1 MKKKDAPHEVKIFKI
16 KFTALYVLLAI
27 AVVALCVAGIIVSI
41 YQLARFGIQ
50 GPIEIL
56 KYPFLIAISL
66 FCIVLMISLL
76 IKSQYTVDEKYFT
89 TQFGFIKSK
98 TEVKTITAM
107 VLDTDTHKLTVYMG
121 EEYYV
126 LSISKEWNED
136 LAQALLA
143 VNPQIDYSFT
153 LAETDGKSKK

>member
-1 MKKKDAPHEVKIFKI
+1 
-16 KFTALYVLLAI
+16 
-27 AVVALCVAGIIVSI
+27 
-41 YQLARFGIQ
+41 
-50 GPIEIL
+50 
-56 KYPFLIAISL
+56 
-66 FCIVLMISLL
+66 MISLL
-76 IKSQYTVDEKYFT
+76 IKSQYIVDETHFT

-98 TEVKTITAM
+98 TEIKTITSM
-107 VLDTDTHKLTVYMG
+107 VFDTDTHKLTVYMG

-126 LSISKEWNED
+126 LAISREWNED